1 MNLASLLPRR
11 GRRAPWRSTAGRFL
25 LLYMALCFACTVP
38 ALLYV
43 YFETDR
49 ILLSNF
55 QRPLEHEQGHLLS
68 HYNRGGIPNL
78 SKAVADRA
86 GPEYKDDTAILL
98 VDARGRKLAGNIV
111 AWPRGVRAPAQWQ
124 TSLLHR
130 LGRVRGEEFLVL
142 TTRYPTGE
150 QLLLGGL
157 LDNRIQM
164 QLALLRGLAGALALA
179 IPIGLLGSIVLVREM
194 NRMVETISRV
204 GEHVGAGDLRRR
216 AETDGSGDPVDRLKA
231 SLNAMLD
238 RIEALV
244 EEHRTLTDALA
255 HDLRSPLTRIHIQ
268 VTEALAASPDPA
280 SHARFEAI
288 AHEVG
293 IVLHMLE
300 SALEISRAE
309 AGVGRGTFE
318 RFDLGAMLADLRE
331 IYQPLACAGGVKIT
345 GACAPGLDVH
355 GNRAL
360 VARALANLIDN
371 ALKYGAE
378 GGVIVLEAEAVGAE
392 VHICVADRAGG
403 IPAARRDEA
412 LRKFGRLDAARSTP
426 GTGLGLS
433 LASAVASLHG
443 GRLEL
448 EDNDPGLRARLILL
462 RQSAPLPD
470 QQGA

>member
-1 MNLASLLPRR
+1 VNFAALLR
-11 GRRAPWRSTAGRFL
+11 RRAPWRSTAGKFL
-25 LLYMALCFACTVP
+25 LLYLALCFACTVP

-55 QRPLEHEQGHLLS
+55 QRPLEHEQSHLLS
-68 HYNRGGIPNL
+68 HYKRGGIPNL
-78 SKAVADRA
+78 GKAVADRS
-86 GPEYKDDTAILL
+86 GPDYKDDTAILL
-98 VDARGRKLAGNIV
+98 VDAWGRKLAGNV
-111 AWPRGVRAPAQWQ
+111 LAWPQGIGAPETWR
-124 TSLLHR
+124 TGLLHR
-130 LGRVRGEEFLVL
+130 QDRARPEEFLVL

-150 QLLLGGL
+150 RLLLGGL
-157 LDNRIQM
+157 LDNRIHM

-194 NRMVETISRV
+194 NRMVETIATV

-216 AETDGSGDPVDRLKA
+216 AETDGSGDPVDRLKT

-238 RIEALV
+238 RIEVLV

-268 VTEALAASPDPA
+268 VTEALAAAPDPA
-280 SHARFEAI
+280 GLARFEAI

-318 RFDLGAMLADLRE
+318 PFDLGAMLADLGE
-331 IYQPLACAGGVKIT
+331 IYQPLAAAGGVTIT
-345 GACAPGLDVH
+345 VACPPCLELH

-371 ALKYGAE
+371 ALKYGAA
-378 GGVIVLEAEAVGAE
+378 GGLIALEAEAVDAE
-392 VHICVADRAGG
+392 AQICVSDRASG
-403 IPAARRDEA
+403 IPASRRDEA
-412 LRKFGRLDAARSTP
+412 MRKFGRFDASRSTP

-448 EDNDPGLRARLILL
+448 EDNHPGLRARLILS
-462 RQSAPLPD
+462 RLPASSSD
-470 QQGA
+470 HQGASE